1 MCEFAAACG
10 RWSGNSGS
18 GERTRIAN
26 LIARGIPRAFAVL
39 VGASRKGPWRMS
51 HGEVGCVCGAGT
63 LFRVTRSSHS
73 LDFSRLI
80 SRTAEYGPV
89 RSVVWEGGC
98 REAPPYPD

>member
-26 LIARGIPRAFAVL
+26 LIARGIPRAFAVP

-51 HGEVGCVCGAGT
+51 QVKWVVFAVPGRYFESLGLVIPWT
-63 LFRVTRSSHS
+63 SH
-73 LDFSRLI
+73 
-80 SRTAEYGPV
+80 A
-89 RSVVWEGGC
+89 
-98 REAPPYPD
+98 